1 MGVMVR
7 EASRRRGRS
16 RCQNPRMKG
25 SFRPPRWASWT
36 PWVLSALVVAGTG
49 ALWLARH
56 ELAQR
61 RDRFDTDARIAH
73 RLLSQRAVEHD
84 AILATLALLQPAAAA
99 APSEARLPAVYP
111 QVLGV
116 ARRERG
122 AAWADP
128 ALNAAEEVSRRAQRA
143 ALAAADLSR
152 GSFTLVRAA
161 EPASFALA
169 IDIERMVPAAE
180 WPLRR
185 GGPVQARLEH
195 NGRAHL
201 IAAGALAGAAA
212 GSGKAATSGT
222 ATSAM
227 TGAATAAKAGATPDA
242 TGAATGAE
250 AATGTATAAEKA
262 AAKAA
267 ATGAAAGA
275 TVADRGSGLW
285 HFEFRKRLAAESQ
298 PFDVV
303 ITQSLGL
310 AALPWAAMLLW
321 AGAVAGVVAT
331 GAVAWRQR
339 SERQRAEELLR
350 LGQVSR
356 LNALGE
362 LAAGMAHELNQ
373 PLTALLASTQAA
385 LRMLADEP
393 TALAPARDAMTH
405 AVSQARRASDV
416 LKRLR
421 RAVERPELGAAQP
434 TVPLVDAVR
443 NVLYLLEPECK
454 RRGVAPLFSADDA
467 VKVGADPVALEQIVH
482 NLLMNALQA
491 LEQVPAAERTLELT
505 VSRVK
510 AGAQLV
516 VRDSGPGLAPEDLP
530 HLFEPFFSRREGGM
544 GLGLSLCESLAS
556 GLGGSLKARQNE
568 PRGAEFTL
576 VLPQAAA

>member
-1 MGVMVR
+1 M
-7 EASRRRGRS
+7 
-16 RCQNPRMKG
+16 QG

-56 ELAQR
+56 ELLQR
-61 RDRFDTDARIAH
+61 RDSFDTDARIVH

-84 AILATLALLQPAAAA
+84 AILATLALLQPAATA

-116 ARRERG
+116 ARRERD

-128 ALNAAEEVSRRAQRA
+128 GLNAAEAVSRRAQRA
-143 ALAAADLSR
+143 ALAAGDLSR

-185 GGPVQARLEH
+185 GGPAQARLEH
-195 NGRAHL
+195 EGRAHL
-201 IAAGALAGAAA
+201 IRAAGALADAA
-212 GSGKAATSGT
+212 GSAATSGT
-222 ATSAM
+222 ATGAM
-227 TGAATAAKAGATPDA
+227 TGAATAARTGATPDA
-242 TGAATGAE
+242 TAGTAKGAETAAATGR
-250 AATGTATAAEKA
+250 ATAAENA
-262 AAKAA
+262 AAKVAA
-267 ATGAAAGA
+267 KGPTA
-275 TVADRGSGLW
+275 VAPGPDRRSGLW

-303 ITQSLGL
+303 VTQSLGL
-310 AALPWAAMLLW
+310 AALPWAAMLIW
-321 AGAVAGVVAT
+321 SAAVSGVAAT
-331 GAVAWRQR
+331 GALAWRQR

-350 LGQVSR
+350 LGQVAR

-393 TALAPARDAMTH
+393 AALSPARDAMAH

-416 LKRLR
+416 LNRLR
-421 RAVERPELGAAQP
+421 RAVERPELGATQP
-434 TVPLVDAVR
+434 AVPLVDAVR

-454 RRGVAPLFSADDA
+454 RRGVAPRLSADDA
-467 VKVGADPVALEQIVH
+467 VKVNADPVALEQIVH

-491 LEQVPAAERTLELT
+491 LEQVPANERMLELT
-505 VSRVK
+505 VSRAK

-516 VRDSGPGLAPEDLP
+516 VCDSGPGMAPQDLP
-530 HLFEPFFSRREGGM
+530 HLFEPFFSKREGGL

-556 GLGGSLKARQNE
+556 GLGGSLKARPHE

-576 VLPQAAA
+576 VLPLAAA